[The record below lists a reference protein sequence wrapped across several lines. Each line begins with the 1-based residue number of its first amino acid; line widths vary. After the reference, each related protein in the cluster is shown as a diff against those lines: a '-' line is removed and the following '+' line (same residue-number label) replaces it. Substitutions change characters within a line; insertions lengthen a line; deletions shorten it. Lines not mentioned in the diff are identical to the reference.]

1 MILNAMEIM
10 LLIDTLK
17 GSLEIK
23 NGYGRS
29 FNFTDE
35 DRRNVLNYLIEVMN
49 KSMFEVKKEEN
60 IGN

>member
-1 MILNAMEIM
+1 MNVM

-35 DRRNVLNYLIEVMN
+35 DREKVLNYLVKEMN
-49 KSMFEVKKEEN
+49 ETNFEMSVDEEDKRFGD
-60 IGN
+60 I